1 MTTIVLT
8 EKERDDGNLLYVK
21 STLSELFN
29 NSGCGVRFDLN
40 SGRAQLTVSIPEPYA
55 EIIGAE
61 VYDKLAEVIAIKY
74 KYDYFNSSIHL
85 AAMNKTERELLLTG
99 LISADLSDDK
109 KYAYNHLKGER
120 ELAVDGAFNF
130 RLIPLKKKWQEI
142 VSYIPAT
149 FMGSQLKDFMCFLLE
164 NKKKKVYVDGGRVYD
179 SHYRRLKRC
188 SLLGGEGVN
197 VVREVLLSG
206 CGEVELS
213 GKIESDD
220 EHYLKE
226 FYGDRVYFAGAFS

>member
-109 KYAYNHLKGER
+109 KYAYNHLK
-120 ELAVDGAFNF
+120 
-130 RLIPLKKKWQEI
+130 
-142 VSYIPAT
+142 
-149 FMGSQLKDFMCFLLE
+149 
-164 NKKKKVYVDGGRVYD
+164 
-179 SHYRRLKRC
+179 
-188 SLLGGEGVN
+188 
-197 VVREVLLSG
+197 
-206 CGEVELS
+206 
-213 GKIESDD
+213 
-220 EHYLKE
+220 
-226 FYGDRVYFAGAFS
+226 